1 MLQPRDGKFP
11 TTADKEDSSLA
22 QLLRD
27 TDPSIAGNSPG
38 RNIQLDHSPG
48 VPRSQYQQS
57 KFLDGGGNFV
67 DPNKVLPGHFAGKG
81 MLTKCLSCITY
92 CQNIKLTFY
101 DRCKLIPLA
110 TLA

>member
-1 MLQPRDGKFP
+1 MSITIHTFHFIRDGKYS
-11 TTADKEDSSLA
+11 TITDKEDSSLA

-48 VPRSQYQQS
+48 VPRAQYQQN

-81 MLTKCLSCITY
+81 VLRNCSCCI
-92 CQNIKLTFY
+92 I
-101 DRCKLIPLA
+101 
-110 TLA
+110 